1 MSIKFFKNRES
12 MYCDFCPGQIGA
24 EIGVQKG
31 DNASSLLDAGALE
44 LALIDPWKYLNE
56 GDYTADPANIC
67 QRDQDFIFGQV
78 LERFRT
84 QTESGRVHIHRIT
97 SLQAAPLF
105 GDDSLD
111 FAYIDSSH
119 LYEDVY
125 ADLKAWSA
133 AISETGC
140 LLGHDFTDREE
151 AVNMKFGVTTAV
163 LDFCSDQKWKIVA
176 LTTCGWPSYA
186 LTRK

>member
-1 MSIKFFKNRES
+1 MISFFKNRED
-12 MYCDFCPGQIGA
+12 MYKHYVPGMCGV
-24 EIGVQKG
+24 EVGVQAG
-31 DNASSLLDAGALE
+31 HNAQSLLNAGALE
-44 LALIDPWKYLNE
+44 LHCVDFWKHVDD
-56 GDYTADPANIC
+56 GDYALDVANHS
-67 QRDQDFIFGQV
+67 QPDQDHLFGSV
-78 LERFRT
+78 LRRFHE
-84 QTESGRVHIHRIT
+84 QIESGRVFVHRLP

-105 GDDSLD
+105 GIGSMD

-133 AISETGC
+133 AVNETGC

-151 AVNMKFGVTTAV
+151 AINMKFGVTTAV